1 METVG
6 RVWVLGGLW
15 EGVSD
20 EMGGV
25 SNGKVKFVKPL
36 MDNYQRTKPLKSCLI
51 YEIGL
56 TDWITE
62 YSKLI

>member
-1 METVG
+1 
-6 RVWVLGGLW
+6 
-15 EGVSD
+15 
-20 EMGGV
+20 MGGV
-25 SNGKVKFVKPL
+25 TNGKVKFVKPL
-36 MDNYQRTKPLKSCLI
+36 MDKAQQTKPLKSCLI

>member
-1 METVG
+1 MG
-6 RVWVLGGLW
+6 W

-25 SNGKVKFVKPL
+25 TNGKVKFVKPL
-36 MDNYQRTKPLKSCLI
+36 MDKEQQTKPLKSRLI

-56 TDWITE
+56 R
-62 YSKLI
+62 